1 MGGGLPGELQLT
13 KVGLW
18 RPRALIGTAVAGA
31 VVLATAVFCQPS
43 KVGRLLTRDEVATTW
58 VGLTEDELYV
68 VRISLRQPDGGLVGY
83 SFLDD
88 PPIVLKVG
96 SWAYDPKGSSRLTIV
111 PRRGRRARSS
121 SAATSSACRWS
132 SPSRRAVGTAK
143 SPYGKRT
150 SGGSGG
156 GGSSTRWVRASSHSL
171 RTDGLWVKTT
181 RAGDVYFKEAT

>member
-1 MGGGLPGELQLT
+1 MT

-43 KVGRLLTRDEVATTW
+43 SKMGRLLTRDEVATTW

-68 VRISLRQPDGGLVGY
+68 VRISLRQPSGGLVGY

-111 PRRGRRARSS
+111 PAPGQTRSVELS
-121 SAATSSACRWS
+121 GDV
-132 SPSRRAVGTAK
+132 VGVQMELTI
-143 SPYGKRT
+143 SQ
-150 SGGSGG
+150 GGWH
-156 GGSSTRWVRASSHSL
+156 RKVSL
-171 RTDGLWVKTT
+171 RQENEWRQRWRRLVDAMGE
-181 RAGDVYFKEAT
+181 G